1 MKRSFILFWRAF
13 PVDKARWWRIIMYCA
28 DVIIVG
34 AGPSGMSAA
43 YHIMNEVGKSVN
55 VVVLEHKDK
64 PGKKLLATGN
74 GRCNFTNDI
83 LDDESYRG
91 NNPAFAYELIYE
103 YNKEWL
109 IDMLYDIGIIHTSIN
124 GYYYPHSLQASAVN
138 DSLIGAVT
146 GGGAKVITDVHVSY
160 VKKEKDCY
168 VVHTDKDVYKAR
180 YVVVAAGGKS
190 YKALGSD
197 GSGYDICKKLG
208 HSIVDAHP
216 ALCGINLKGISF
228 KKCSGVRAKG
238 HIWLEESGKTISESE
253 GELQFTDYGLS
264 GIPVFQISRYAKCG
278 QTLHVDFA
286 PDYTYSELHDMFTYI
301 WRKNNHKSIEEVL
314 NSFLPAKLCRVLAE
328 HDGNIKVVCNKLKD
342 LKLNVVS
349 TLDFDKSQVTA
360 GGVDVSEIDS
370 KTMQS
375 KLCDGLYIV
384 GELLDIDGNCGGY
397 NLHFAFASGACAG
410 KDIGGRIKCS

>member
-1 MKRSFILFWRAF
+1 
-13 PVDKARWWRIIMYCA
+13 MYCTDA
-28 DVIIVG
+28 VIIG

-43 YHIMNEVGKSVN
+43 YNIIKEAGKAVN

-74 GRCNFTNDI
+74 GRCNFTNDV

-91 NNPAFAYELIYE
+91 NKPSFAYNLIHE

-124 GYYYPHSLQASAVN
+124 GYYYPHSLQASSVN
-138 DSLIGAVT
+138 DSLIGAVAD
-146 GGGAKVITDVHVSY
+146 GGVKIITDVHV
-160 VKKEKDCY
+160 VNIKKENKSY
-168 VVHTDKDVYKAR
+168 IVNTDKDVYKAK

-190 YKALGSD
+190 YRALGSD

-208 HSIVDAHP
+208 HGIVSTHP
-216 ALCGINLKGISF
+216 ALCGLNLKGIAF

-238 HIWLEESGKTISESE
+238 RICLEENGKTISESE

-264 GIPVFQISRYAKCG
+264 GIPVFQISRYAKSG
-278 QTLHVDFA
+278 QVLHVDLA
-286 PDYTYSELHDMFTYI
+286 SDYTYSELHDMFTYI
-301 WRKNNHKSIEEVL
+301 SHKNNHKSIEEVL
-314 NSFLPAKLCRVLAE
+314 NSFLPAKLCRVLTE
-328 HDGNIKVVCNKLKD
+328 QNGNIKVVCNKLKD
-342 LKLNVVS
+342 LKLDVVS

-360 GGVDVSEIDS
+360 GGVDVSEIDG

>member
-1 MKRSFILFWRAF
+1 
-13 PVDKARWWRIIMYCA
+13 MYCTDA
-28 DVIIVG
+28 VIIG

-43 YHIMNEVGKSVN
+43 YHIIKEAGKAVN

-74 GRCNFTNDI
+74 GRCNFTNDV

-91 NNPAFAYELIYE
+91 NKPSFAYNLIHE

-124 GYYYPHSLQASAVN
+124 GYYYPHSLQASSVN
-138 DSLIGAVT
+138 DSLIGAVAD
-146 GGGAKVITDVHVSY
+146 GGVKIITDVHV
-160 VKKEKDCY
+160 VDIKKENKSY
-168 VVHTDKDVYKAR
+168 IVNTDKDVYKAK

-208 HSIVDAHP
+208 HGIVSTHP
-216 ALCGINLKGISF
+216 ALCGLNLKGIAF
-228 KKCSGVRAKG
+228 KKCSGVRSKG
-238 HIWLEESGKTISESE
+238 HIWLEDNGKVISESE

-264 GIPVFQISRYAKCG
+264 GIPVFQISRYAKSG
-278 QTLHVDFA
+278 QVLHVDLA
-286 PDYTYSELHDMFTYI
+286 SDYTYSELHDMFTYI
-301 WRKNNHKSIEEVL
+301 SHKNNHKSIEEVL
-314 NSFLPAKLCRVLAE
+314 NSFLPAKLCRVLTE
-328 HDGNIKVVCNKLKD
+328 QNGNIKVVCNKLKD
-342 LKLNVVS
+342 LKLDVVS

-360 GGVDVSEIDS
+360 GGVDVSEIDG